1 MFKSFVGLVFLC
13 IIIVVIF
20 VYACSLMFNDKNK
33 KLQREWLIKG
43 KKMYQD
49 MKKDIE
55 TKQKKEDEEDDIHNH
70 SPIRNQHDV
79 LRDRD
84 VHGPD
89 SRMERIQSG
98 DNIRLHRHRAWD
110 HNNHHIQ
117 EDGWQITC

>member
-55 TKQKKEDEEDDIHNH
+55 IKQKKEEEEDKMLQ
-70 SPIRNQHDV
+70 P
-79 LRDRD
+79 
-84 VHGPD
+84 
-89 SRMERIQSG
+89 
-98 DNIRLHRHRAWD
+98 
-110 HNNHHIQ
+110 
-117 EDGWQITC
+117 

>member
-43 KKMYQD
+43 KKMYYD

-55 TKQKKEDEEDDIHNH
+55 TKQKKEDEEDK
-70 SPIRNQHDV
+70 
-79 LRDRD
+79 
-84 VHGPD
+84 
-89 SRMERIQSG
+89 M
-98 DNIRLHRHRAWD
+98 LHP
-110 HNNHHIQ
+110 
-117 EDGWQITC
+117 GM

>member
-43 KKMYQD
+43 KKMYYD

-55 TKQKKEDEEDDIHNH
+55 TKQKKEDEEDKMLQ
-70 SPIRNQHDV
+70 P
-79 LRDRD
+79 
-84 VHGPD
+84 G
-89 SRMERIQSG
+89 M
-98 DNIRLHRHRAWD
+98 
-110 HNNHHIQ
+110 
-117 EDGWQITC
+117 

>member
-43 KKMYQD
+43 KKMYYD

-55 TKQKKEDEEDDIHNH
+55 TKQKKEDEEDKMLH
-70 SPIRNQHDV
+70 
-79 LRDRD
+79 
-84 VHGPD
+84 PD
-89 SRMERIQSG
+89 M
-98 DNIRLHRHRAWD
+98 
-110 HNNHHIQ
+110 
-117 EDGWQITC
+117 

>member
-20 VYACSLMFNDKNK
+20 VYACSLMFNEKNK

-55 TKQKKEDEEDDIHNH
+55 TKQKKEDEEDKMLH
-70 SPIRNQHDV
+70 
-79 LRDRD
+79 
-84 VHGPD
+84 PD
-89 SRMERIQSG
+89 M
-98 DNIRLHRHRAWD
+98 
-110 HNNHHIQ
+110 
-117 EDGWQITC
+117 